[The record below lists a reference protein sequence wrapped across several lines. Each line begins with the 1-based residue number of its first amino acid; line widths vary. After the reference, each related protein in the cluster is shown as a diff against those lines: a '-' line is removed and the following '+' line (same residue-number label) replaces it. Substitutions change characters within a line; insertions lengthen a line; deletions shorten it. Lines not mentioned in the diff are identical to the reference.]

1 LKKMA
6 HQIGLEP
13 ITY

>member
-1 LKKMA
+1 MA